1 MFLHKKPAFF
11 GNVVVGKLRKPLA
24 VTPDPSTVVQFKNSD
39 GIQERVNKKV
49 EEVLPPKEEEK
60 KKRRPGEKLLKKLTR
75 VEKTETEK
83 DKERMKRIRYS
94 IKRAV
99 KSNLIKCD

>member
-11 GNVVVGKLRKPLA
+11 GNVVVGKLRQQLA

-39 GIQERVNKKV
+39 GVQERVNKKV
-49 EEVLPPKEEEK
+49 EEVLPPKEDEK

-83 DKERMKRIRYS
+83 DKERLKRIRYS
-94 IKRAV
+94 IKNAI
-99 KSNLIKCD
+99 KSNLIKSD